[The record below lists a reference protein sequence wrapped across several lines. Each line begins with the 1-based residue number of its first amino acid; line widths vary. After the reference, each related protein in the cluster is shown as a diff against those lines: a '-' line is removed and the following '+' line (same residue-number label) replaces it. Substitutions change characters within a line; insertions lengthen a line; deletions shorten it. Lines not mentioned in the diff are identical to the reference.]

1 MAEDLSSE
9 EWEQRLGER
18 IRALRLAADLAQS
31 EVAERAGISVGS
43 VKNLESGRG
52 SSVSTLVKVLR
63 ALDRERWIDALEPE
77 IAVSP
82 LRMLQRQVAAVAP
95 RRASRKGNL

>member
-1 MAEDLSSE
+1 MSVDLSSA

-18 IRALRLAADLAQS
+18 LRALRLAADLAQS
-31 EVAERAGISVGS
+31 DVAERAGISVGS

-63 ALDRERWIDALEPE
+63 ALGRERWIDALEPE

-82 LRMLQRQVAAVAP
+82 LRMLQRQSAADAP
-95 RRASRKGNL
+95 RRASRRGEG